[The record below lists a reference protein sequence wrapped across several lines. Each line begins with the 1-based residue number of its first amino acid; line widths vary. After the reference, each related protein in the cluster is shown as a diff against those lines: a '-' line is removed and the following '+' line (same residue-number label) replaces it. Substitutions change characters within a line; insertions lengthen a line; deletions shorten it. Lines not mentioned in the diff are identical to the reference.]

1 MDQLNAE
8 QAQALWEAGGFLII
22 TDLPEGSEFGIDGT
36 FHTVRKFSGIK
47 FLPPGFHF
55 IAWSP
60 PSSSTAGPSVIQIR
74 QAFVRNFSTKERY
87 AVHYNKDTE
96 NVSLPENDI
105 TMSDDNLKTLD
116 KELAPYPFE
125 RFEAWK
131 SLTSHITPTISQ
143 TVIGPDG
150 KADGLMPVIDQEED
164 TLTTDMREKLEEI
177 KRRSQNFGFTKSL
190 MFVRFSLKKSW
201 RDGAVGEEV
210 TVYSKDKSWLL
221 GNVID
226 EQLDRNPTALLGH
239 LQLSFVLFLQLS
251 SYSSFLAYKRI
262 LALLCQ
268 SSSFLIS
275 PSSFLSPPKQNPN
288 AHVGEGMKI
297 LYKELLKSLRVEI
310 EALPDGVFDTE
321 LPEMDV
327 FYLDQ
332 LESLRRNLASA
343 IWGEVEEGTAWT
355 DLERQSF
362 KSLWNALRDSAWKKW
377 MWDIDELSHRV
388 DEEDEDEEGEYAPV
402 VVEM

>member
-1 MDQLNAE
+1 M
-8 QAQALWEAGGFLII
+8 
-22 TDLPEGSEFGIDGT
+22 
-36 FHTVRKFSGIK
+36 RKFSGIK
-47 FLPPGFHF
+47 FLPPGLHF

-60 PSSSTAGPSVIQIR
+60 PSSTAGPSVIQIR

-96 NVSLPENDI
+96 NVSLLENDI
-105 TMSDDNLKTLD
+105 TVMSDDNLKTLD

-226 EQLDRNPTALLGH
+226 EQLDR
-239 LQLSFVLFLQLS
+239 S
-251 SYSSFLAYKRI
+251 
-262 LALLCQ
+262 
-268 SSSFLIS
+268 
-275 PSSFLSPPKQNPN
+275 
-288 AHVGEGMKI
+288 E
-297 LYKELLKSLRVEI
+297 
-310 EALPDGVFDTE
+310 
-321 LPEMDV
+321 
-327 FYLDQ
+327 
-332 LESLRRNLASA
+332 
-343 IWGEVEEGTAWT
+343 
-355 DLERQSF
+355 
-362 KSLWNALRDSAWKKW
+362 
-377 MWDIDELSHRV
+377 
-388 DEEDEDEEGEYAPV
+388 
-402 VVEM
+402 